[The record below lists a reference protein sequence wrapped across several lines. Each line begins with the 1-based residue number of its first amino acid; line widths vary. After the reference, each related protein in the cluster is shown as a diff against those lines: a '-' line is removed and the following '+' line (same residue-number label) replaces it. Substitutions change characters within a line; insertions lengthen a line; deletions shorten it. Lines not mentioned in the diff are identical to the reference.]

1 MKRTKEAFEK
11 ASFVLFSAICRGG
24 RLTFPSCADPD
35 FVSFGKHR
43 ALPLLHMLVGKGVIF
58 LQLDRKAMEKLLSLS
73 DRQLASV
80 LEKLGR
86 EYDLDLSSFQIRP
99 GDLDGVRNAI
109 RTMSDAD
116 LLRLGEQ
123 LKNGGNRK

>member
-1 MKRTKEAFEK
+1 
-11 ASFVLFSAICRGG
+11 
-24 RLTFPSCADPD
+24 
-35 FVSFGKHR
+35 
-43 ALPLLHMLVGKGVIF
+43 MLVGKGVIF

-109 RTMSDAD
+109 RTMSDED

-123 LKNGGNRK
+123 LKNGGIGK